1 MDKDLET
8 NLSLPENGAI
18 YRAQPGDAAPL
29 LVFAPALVLKSMGQ
43 SYPFPGAQNSLT
55 LTLSFNVDVSIRSD
69 YHDAVMIYIDRVE
82 GGESTEEPVAY
93 SDPAAGM
100 CGSFP
105 YACSMNLLG
114 APNASTGHYVAG
126 QFMWEGRHG
135 FKRYWAKL
143 LTGIRAGALVHL
155 RLPVTNPGTPQPAPE
170 MTIEIAGMRIAQQAL
185 DLDKTTVLPVSDAV
199 AGWAAPMFITPP
211 RFTAKMIAQTNPFPG
226 QNNTLQLTLAW
237 NVDLAPRVRRCK
249 QRAFRGWEVGQQGFL
264 LWAMASSP
272 AKDMGKQVFQEI
284 APEERDLQRAGGVS
298 GPKYTQVH
306 RMDGWIERCN
316 SVCVSECLR
325 MRVCIYGCVYLWV
338 CVYARVCIYIYIYI
352 YIYIH
357 YIYIYMYTCIYTYI
371 CIHTYTYTC
380 THVYICIHIPIYT

>member
-1 MDKDLET
+1 MHASTFICVIHTGIVIAARVMDKDLGT

-29 LVFAPALVLKSMGQ
+29 LVFAPALVLKTMGQ
-43 SYPFPGAQNSLT
+43 SNPFPGAQNSLT
-55 LTLSFNVDVSIRSD
+55 LTLSFNVDVPIRSD
-69 YHDAVMIYIDRVE
+69 YHDAVMIYIDKVE
-82 GGESTEEPVAY
+82 GGESSEEPVAY
-93 SDPAAGM
+93 SDPTAGM

-105 YACSMNLLG
+105 YACSMQLFG

-126 QFMWEGRHG
+126 QVMWEGRHG

-155 RLPVTNPGTPQPAPE
+155 RLPVTNPGTHQPAPE
-170 MTIEIAGMRIAQQAL
+170 MTIEIAGMRIAKQAL
-185 DLDKTTVLPVSDAV
+185 DLDRTTVLPVSEAV

-211 RFTAKMIAQTNPFPG
+211 QFTVKMIAQTNPFPG

-264 LWAMASSP
+264 LWARAASP
-272 AKDMGKQVFQEI
+272 AQDMGKQVFQEI
-284 APEERDLQRAGGVS
+284 APEERDLQRAGGQS

-306 RMDGWIERCN
+306 SMDGCIERCK
-316 SVCVSECLR
+316 SVCVC
-325 MRVCIYGCVYLWV
+325 VCAR
-338 CVYARVCIYIYIYI
+338 ARVCVFVF
-352 YIYIH
+352 
-357 YIYIYMYTCIYTYI
+357 MGVRVCTCE
-371 CIHTYTYTC
+371 
-380 THVYICIHIPIYT
+380 